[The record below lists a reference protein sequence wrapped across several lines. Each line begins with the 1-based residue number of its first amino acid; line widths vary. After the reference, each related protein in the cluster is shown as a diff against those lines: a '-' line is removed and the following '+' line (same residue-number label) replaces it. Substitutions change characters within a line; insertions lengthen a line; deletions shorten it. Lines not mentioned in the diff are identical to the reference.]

1 MQRLAL
7 IDGTKAALVD
17 NLPAEAWIVH
27 SGDREDGG
35 IDALYSNV
43 AFLYRCVEMRANAIA
58 SLPWYI
64 MRGDVELWSHNTDD
78 VPSEL
83 LFAEHLP
90 DLLWQIESAW
100 CLRAEAFMLKQM
112 NRVRVRELKWLA
124 PWSITPQWDENDGLI
139 GFERRLSRSTGM
151 FSIDK
156 VVYLRLPGQHE
167 TKPRTPPAQAA
178 MAAAGV
184 VYSVDLFAKMFF
196 ERGAIKATLLTVSG
210 NPLPE
215 ERERLKNWWKRAATS
230 ISKAFSTEVIS
241 ADSVKPIVVGE
252 GIESLSSGTLM
263 KERREDIATAMGVPH
278 SMIISSASNF
288 ATAKIDRLNFHNTTI
303 IPESVILQRQ
313 LNRQLFEPLG
323 LRFQFRPYELDVYQ
337 EDENERAEAFKKYV
351 DAGIKRSIA
360 VQMLGID
367 LPQGVEPED
376 LDDPEPPTQPEA
388 QPEAQSATQPQPRGV
403 QSPPIADLVSAVAD
417 EPSADDNAK
426 SVEVAV
432 FKRWWKKR
440 KSADTSQFNSTILT
454 DAEKVAL
461 VEEMAE
467 HGVEDVTGSDAFF
480 RQSYP

>member
-27 SGDREDGG
+27 SGDKDDDG

-64 MRGDVELWSHNTDD
+64 MRGDNELWSHNTND
-78 VPSEL
+78 VPNEL

-124 PWSITPQWDENDGLI
+124 PWSITPKWDENDGLL
-139 GFERRLSRSTGM
+139 GFERRLSRTVGM
-151 FSIDK
+151 WPIER

-178 MAAAGV
+178 MAASGV
-184 VYSVDLFAKMFF
+184 LYNADMFAKLFF
-196 ERGAIKATLLTVSG
+196 ERGAIKATLLTVEG

-215 ERERLKNWWKRAATS
+215 ERERLKSWWKRALGG
-230 ISKAFSTEVIS
+230 IGKALNVEVVS
-241 ADSVKPIVVGE
+241 AGVKPVIIGD
-252 GIESLSSGTLM
+252 GIAELGNSELA
-263 KERREDIATAMGVPH
+263 KEKREDIATAMGVPH
-278 SMIISSASNF
+278 SLVISNASSF
-288 ATAKIDRLNFHNTTI
+288 ATADIDHKAFYELTI
-303 IPESVILQRQ
+303 VPESKILQRQ
-313 LNRQLFEPLG
+313 LNRQLFSDLG
-323 LRFQFRPYELDVYQ
+323 LRFEFRPDEMDVFQ
-337 EDENERAEAFKKYV
+337 DDENKRSEAFLRYV
-351 DAGIKRSIA
+351 TAGIKRSVA

-376 LDDPEPPTQPEA
+376 LDDPEPPAQPEA
-388 QPEAQSATQPQPRGV
+388 QPTIPPQPQGV
-403 QSPPIADLVSAVAD
+403 QPPPTADPVPVVAD

-426 SVEVAV
+426 AVEIAV

-440 KSADTSQFNSTILT
+440 KSPDPSQFNSTILT

-461 VEEMAE
+461 VEEMM
-467 HGVEDVTGSDAFF
+467 EDGSAGDAFF
-480 RQSYP
+480 HQSYP